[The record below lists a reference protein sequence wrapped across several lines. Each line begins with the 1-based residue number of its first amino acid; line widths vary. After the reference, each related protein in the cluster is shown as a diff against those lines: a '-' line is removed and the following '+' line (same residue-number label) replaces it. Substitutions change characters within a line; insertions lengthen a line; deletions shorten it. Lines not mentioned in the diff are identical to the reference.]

1 MLFFVSR
8 RCCVRCVGAGDVPV
22 FKLPPLYD
30 CEAELTRCGLSG
42 SEVELVLKLVRDRW
56 SVGMPGP
63 EKTNL
68 LPVRVLHVS
77 LLHHQPTPPTPP
89 STSLRP
95 LRERTRFLHDKF
107 KFGANKRFT
116 GICISRGGCRC
127 RCGRGGGGVR
137 PQTSRQPKNSP
148 LVFIIHYRSS
158 KPEFWRQCLLVLKG
172 SVRRKNATFWSTFS
186 KSVL

>member
-1 MLFFVSR
+1 M
-8 RCCVRCVGAGDVPV
+8 PV

-77 LLHHQPTPPTPP
+77 LLHHRQTPPPSP

-116 GICISRGGCRC
+116 GICMSRGGCRC
-127 RCGRGGGGVR
+127 RGGGGGGGGGGGVVFI
-137 PQTSRQPKNSP
+137 PPTS
-148 LVFIIHYRSS
+148 LVFQKIPLWYLLSII
-158 KPEFWRQCLLVLKG
+158 G
-172 SVRRKNATFWSTFS
+172 RRNLNSGAN
-186 KSVL
+186 VY

>member
-1 MLFFVSR
+1 M
-8 RCCVRCVGAGDVPV
+8 RCVGAGDVPV

-77 LLHHQPTPPTPP
+77 LLHHRQTPPPSP

-116 GICISRGGCRC
+116 GICSRGL
-127 RCGRGGGGVR
+127 GGGGLGIY
-137 PQTSRQPKNSP
+137 PP
-148 LVFIIHYRSS
+148 LHLWYS
-158 KPEFWRQCLLVLKG
+158 KKFPFGIYYPL
-172 SVRRKNATFWSTFS
+172 SVVET
-186 KSVL
+186 